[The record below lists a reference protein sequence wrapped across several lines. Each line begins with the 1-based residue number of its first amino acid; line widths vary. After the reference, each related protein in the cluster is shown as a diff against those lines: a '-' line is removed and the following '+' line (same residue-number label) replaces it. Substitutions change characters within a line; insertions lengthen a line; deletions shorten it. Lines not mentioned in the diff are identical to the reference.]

1 MLAQIWGT
9 PTSHDIDMVDEGD
22 QIVVFSN
29 YRGIINWWMEIFKVS
44 IAFKYIV
51 FIIVFSGMTY
61 MLLNVT

>member
-29 YRGIINWWMEIFKVS
+29 YRAIINWWLEIFKVR
-44 IAFKYIV
+44 F
-51 FIIVFSGMTY
+51 
-61 MLLNVT
+61 LLL